1 MNKMSKMDTSKIVN
15 AKIFQVKKAFYDI
28 SLVNLYIRNLKKIM
42 KNISKLENIVE
53 TMQKEGYAQ
62 DVDVLEVQARKSE
75 AASLYNQAVLN
86 RDLAYQFLS
95 FLLNK
100 EVSSIKEVKS
110 MAPMPSVRLIDI
122 YNDNIDIQK
131 AKLGLRISQMAIKAE
146 EASYLP
152 TLGAFGEYGSA
163 DNNFLNEFADKDSYT
178 IGLQLNFN
186 LFNGGIDRAKIE
198 KAKVKSLQVQDQVE
212 LAKKGIAL
220 KVTQLKTEILSLDSD
235 ITSFK
240 TQYKFAKRVYESYRE
255 RYREGVV
262 SISDVLIKQS
272 RQLEVLLQLQTVMN
286 KRNTK
291 VFELNSIMNPGE
303 KI

>member
-1 MNKMSKMDTSKIVN
+1 
-15 AKIFQVKKAFYDI
+15 
-28 SLVNLYIRNLKKIM
+28 
-42 KNISKLENIVE
+42 
-53 TMQKEGYAQ
+53 
-62 DVDVLEVQARKSE
+62 
-75 AASLYNQAVLN
+75 
-86 RDLAYQFLS
+86 
-95 FLLNK
+95 
-100 EVSSIKEVKS
+100 
-110 MAPMPSVRLIDI
+110 MPSVRLIDI

-131 AKLGLRISQMAIKAE
+131 AKLGLRISQMAVRAE

-186 LFNGGIDRAKIE
+186 LFNGGIDKAKIE
-198 KAKVKSLQVQDQVE
+198 KAKVKNLQVQDQVE
-212 LAKKGIAL
+212 LAKRGIAL